1 MLHDL
6 GLQSPTYQD
15 HHRPSSDEPQMQ
27 VKTSGQRLRETHV
40 NIESYGPSDSYSPQI
55 NIRPAGR
62 TIAAA
67 QGLLIR
73 PQCNCWS
80 EGTGGLKF
88 LRDQLEELNG
98 YPIFG
103 NKIGFCLNQALA
115 EGDLRAVEK
124 ELSTTE
130 TLWISDLSETK
141 AAAYNA
147 FDLGNEISI
156 HTFTAHQSPS
166 SLMFIITSKLSRAV
180 ASS

>member
-1 MLHDL
+1 MSTLKAMGPVIPIL
-6 GLQSPTYQD
+6 LRSTFVLLAEQLQQHRDYSYD
-15 HHRPSSDEPQMQ
+15 HNVTVGARALED
-27 VKTSGQRLRETHV
+27 
-40 NIESYGPSDSYSPQI
+40 
-55 NIRPAGR
+55 
-62 TIAAA
+62 
-67 QGLLIR
+67 
-73 PQCNCWS
+73 
-80 EGTGGLKF
+80 LKF

-130 TLWISDLSETK
+130 TLWISDLSEIK

>member
-1 MLHDL
+1 
-6 GLQSPTYQD
+6 
-15 HHRPSSDEPQMQ
+15 MQ

-130 TLWISDLSETK
+130 TLWISDLSEIK

>member
-1 MLHDL
+1 
-6 GLQSPTYQD
+6 
-15 HHRPSSDEPQMQ
+15 MQ

-40 NIESYGPSDSYSPQI
+40 SIESYGPSDSYSPQI

-103 NKIGFCLNQALA
+103 NKIGLSLCH
-115 EGDLRAVEK
+115 K
-124 ELSTTE
+124 EPAQGT
-130 TLWISDLSETK
+130 
-141 AAAYNA
+141 
-147 FDLGNEISI
+147 
-156 HTFTAHQSPS
+156 QSP
-166 SLMFIITSKLSRAV
+166 LLGALGRNAPY
-180 ASS
+180 